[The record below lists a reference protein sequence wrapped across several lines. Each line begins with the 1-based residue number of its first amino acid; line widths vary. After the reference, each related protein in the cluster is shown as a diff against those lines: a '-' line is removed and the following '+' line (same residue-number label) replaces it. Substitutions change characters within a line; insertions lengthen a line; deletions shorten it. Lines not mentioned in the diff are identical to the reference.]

1 MKIKYIALTLF
12 YLNLII
18 ASAFADSELDI
29 IKKFQNIEDEHTKTY
44 KIYRSNS
51 IAVPCE
57 SKAFSV
63 MRIIAENLNKY
74 TNNTAIPYLC
84 LDENKQP
91 LTGKV
96 IIYED
101 KDIQKKYPSFIANF
115 IDGYPTGYAITIMRE
130 METIFI
136 EFYQNKKQNGENYIY
151 TNNHCKYKNIFKDG
165 KLEGTQTVYHSNG
178 KPYIEWTVTNDY
190 HGPTTFYEEDG
201 SLYQGNKFLSD
212 CIDANFKDGKLEGKL
227 TAYKSDG
234 DILFEANYENGTA
247 ISGYCNRPI
256 SKYSTQ
262 TEKVE
267 LTNAH
272 LYKLNNASMNFEY
285 TPHYNLETMTETLT
299 SLAKAEELN
308 PCKE

>member
-1 MKIKYIALTLF
+1 MKIKYTALTLF
-12 YLNLII
+12 YLNLIV

-29 IKKFQNIEDEHTKTY
+29 IKRFQNIDDEHTKTY
-44 KIYRSNS
+44 KIFQSDPMA
-51 IAVPCE
+51 IPCE
-57 SKAFSV
+57 SKANSV

-74 TNNTAIPYLC
+74 TNNLQNLC

-91 LTGKV
+91 LTGKI
-96 IIYED
+96 IIYEN
-101 KDIQKKYPSFIANF
+101 KDIQKKHPSFIADF
-115 IDGYPTGYAITIMRE
+115 IDGYPTGYAITIIHKLE
-130 METIFI
+130 SIFV
-136 EFYQNKKQNGENYIY
+136 ELYQNKKQNGESYLYNNNYL
-151 TNNHCKYKNIFKDG
+151 NYKWTYKDDKLDG
-165 KLEGTQTVYHSNG
+165 KQTVYYPNG
-178 KPYIEWTVTNDY
+178 KPYIEWEEAKGY
-190 HGPTTFYEEDG
+190 RSPTTFYEEDG

-212 CIDANFKDGKLEGKL
+212 CIDANFKDGKLDGKF

-234 DILFEANYENGTA
+234 DILFEANYERGIA
-247 ISGYCNRPI
+247 VSGYCNRPV

-267 LTNAH
+267 FTNAH
-272 LYKLNNASMNFEY
+272 LYKLNKASMNFQY